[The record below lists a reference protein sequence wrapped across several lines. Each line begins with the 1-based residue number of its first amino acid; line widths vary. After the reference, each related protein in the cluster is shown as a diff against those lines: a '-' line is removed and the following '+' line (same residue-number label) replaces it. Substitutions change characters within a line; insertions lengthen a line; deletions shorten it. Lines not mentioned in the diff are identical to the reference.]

1 MDSFIDNINFKQTE
15 LKKPIRKRSS
25 KKSKKLAR
33 IYRRLMQLV
42 FFIITLVILW
52 FAGMKAILY
61 TVSFIKG
68 YPIETWKELQ
78 YLWEGRYDY

>member
-1 MDSFIDNINFKQTE
+1 MDNFIDNIEFKQTE
-15 LKKPIRKRSS
+15 LKKPPRKRSS

-68 YPIETWKELQ
+68 YPIETWEELQ
-78 YLWEGRYDY
+78 DNWERRYDY